1 MDSQDK
7 FWLLFWVMVVILA
20 LGIVSQITGCI
31 TKNNQDELTVVN
43 NAIQKGVDPIVTKCA
58 IMINNSKI
66 SSDSKSNDTMI
77 CLNAVKR

>member
-1 MDSQDK
+1 MDSADK
-7 FWLLFWVMVVILA
+7 FWLLFWAMVVFLA
-20 LGIVSQITGCI
+20 LGIASQITGCI

-43 NAIQKGVDPIVTKCA
+43 NAIQKGVDPIVAKCA